1 MSGNGFSEL
10 PEKEKEMDFTQCSKQ
25 QIQGLVRERNQYRQ
39 LLKECLYALNT
50 IPNRRIA
57 GLEAGTTYELASAIG
72 SALKQSANS

>member
-1 MSGNGFSEL
+1 MSGNGYSGIFE
-10 PEKEKEMDFTQCSKQ
+10 EEEMNFTQCDKK

-57 GLEAGTTYELASAIG
+57 GLDTGTTYELAAAIG
-72 SALKQSANS
+72 SVLKQFAK

>member
-1 MSGNGFSEL
+1 
-10 PEKEKEMDFTQCSKQ
+10 MDFTQCSKQ

-50 IPNRRIA
+50 IPNKRIV
-57 GLEAGTTYELASAIG
+57 GLETGTTYELAAAIG

>member
-1 MSGNGFSEL
+1 
-10 PEKEKEMDFTQCSKQ
+10 MDFTQCNKQ

-39 LLKECLYALNT
+39 LLKQCLHTLNT

-72 SALKQSANS
+72 SALKQSTK